1 MIALTSS
8 IDFYVIAEMSSAES
22 LAFSRNKSRISSI
35 ILTPIKLFNSDFL
48 YFKVFTVS
56 LQRKNKIFLNFEN
69 ILFHYSAFFPR
80 IVKSEAGIVNVIPLP
95 GCLRQSRFF
104 IASTIA
110 AVFSV
115 SQTIQSISF
124 SGTI

>member
-1 MIALTSS
+1 M
-8 IDFYVIAEMSSAES
+8 
-22 LAFSRNKSRISSI
+22 AF
-35 ILTPIKLFNSDFL
+35 IKLAQLPSPNIKARSSDIVIKSL
-48 YFKVFTVS
+48 NDLICKVFTVS

-80 IVKSEAGIVNVIPLP
+80 IVKSEAGIVNVILLP